1 MVLSG
6 GGTSEIPS
14 PHSVTWEDI
23 PWLSDES
30 RLVVKLFPNAF
41 IFSELILHLVLFF
54 SELLP
59 FVTVVK
65 GNTCNS
71 NTITLITVHS
81 TLFLVISWP
90 LDDSVKG
97 SNSCQSCI
105 NLDDK
110 FPGFFFQAFQ
120 HLKLFY
126 SRSLIKHKYTYQ
138 YIIYNVHVKIDDI
151 W

>member
-1 MVLSG
+1 MFVEPVIYGRSRWCYLG
-6 GGTSEIPS
+6 VGHQKS
-14 PHSVTWEDI
+14 PVPILWPERTYPGCQTNQGW
-23 PWLSDES
+23 WLNYF
-30 RLVVKLFPNAF
+30 LMLLY
-41 IFSELILHLVLFF
+41 FSELILHLVLFF

-97 SNSCQSCI
+97 SNSCKSCI

-110 FPGFFFQAFQ
+110 FPGFFSKHFSIWN
-120 HLKLFY
+120 Y
-126 SRSLIKHKYTYQ
+126 SI
-138 YIIYNVHVKIDDI
+138 VGA
-151 W
+151 